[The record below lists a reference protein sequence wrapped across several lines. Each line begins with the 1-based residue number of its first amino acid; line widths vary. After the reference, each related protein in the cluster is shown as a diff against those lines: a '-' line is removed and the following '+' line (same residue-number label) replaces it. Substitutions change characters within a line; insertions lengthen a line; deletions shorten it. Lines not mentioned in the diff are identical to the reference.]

1 MNVIVSVPFLFIGQ
15 ELGEV
20 NDSQGGYEP
29 YALLY
34 CQAASALGCDKLF
47 PHSQAAGVRL
57 GPESAQFLAHSQW
70 GGVGDLL

>member
-29 YALLY
+29 YVLLY

-47 PHSQAAGVRL
+47 PHFQAAGVRL
-57 GPESAQFLAHSQW
+57 GP
-70 GGVGDLL
+70 